1 MDFGGAVAD
10 PRVAAT
16 GASAVFSG
24 LGRITQMV
32 SQDGTST
39 YGYDAKSELTA
50 ATHTFQ
56 SNESFSYDNNGNRT
70 MTGYQTGTDNRLTN
84 DGTYSYTYDAEGNRL
99 TRTKTA
105 TGEVTEYTWDYHNRL
120 TKVTDKNSQGTVTQ
134 VVEYTYDVFGRRI
147 GREVDTASP
156 FDMAD
161 AAIERYV
168 YDDIQNG
175 LVSLDGGNVV
185 LDFVDPDGSGGQSI
199 ALSKRYLYGEVVDQ
213 ILAQEDL
220 SKTLGDATRTLWSL
234 LDNLGTVRDLAKQDG
249 TIAVHYKYDSYGNV
263 TSGDTSQTRYLFT
276 AREFDTATD
285 LQYNRARWLDPR
297 VGRWISEDPIG
308 FAAGDANVGRY
319 VKNSPCASVDPSGL
333 WVLPW
338 HPGASWNPTD
348 TWNLWVHGEDPNG
361 QPDRGFDQPEPWH
374 YGIGVSVTLP
384 SIEVTSPYWIG
395 GGAGHELVWIPGQ
408 GWKSY
413 LYPQVGMG
421 TPGGSIHVGVGLI
434 CGIANH
440 DDYLEDYID
449 VGWMSP
455 PTAWGSFGGDISFF
469 PGSPTVFNFDWG
481 LASGGPSVTY
491 QYYLYT
497 TELLP

>member
-1 MDFGGAVAD
+1 M
-10 PRVAAT
+10 
-16 GASAVFSG
+16 
-24 LGRITQMV
+24 
-32 SQDGTST
+32 
-39 YGYDAKSELTA
+39 
-50 ATHTFQ
+50 
-56 SNESFSYDNNGNRT
+56 
-70 MTGYQTGTDNRLTN
+70 
-84 DGTYSYTYDAEGNRL
+84 
-99 TRTKTA
+99 
-105 TGEVTEYTWDYHNRL
+105 
-120 TKVTDKNSQGTVTQ
+120 
-134 VVEYTYDVFGRRI
+134 
-147 GREVDTASP
+147 
-156 FDMAD
+156 
-161 AAIERYV
+161 

-185 LDFVDPDGSGGQSI
+185 FDFVDPDGSSVQSI

-220 SKTLGDATRTLWSL
+220 SKTLGDASRTLW
-234 LDNLGTVRDLAKQDG
+234 
-249 TIAVHYKYDSYGNV
+249 
-263 TSGDTSQTRYLFT
+263 
-276 AREFDTATD
+276 
-285 LQYNRARWLDPR
+285 P
-297 VGRWISEDPIG
+297 
-308 FAAGDANVGRY
+308 

-413 LYPQVGMG
+413 PYPQVGMG

-440 DDYLEDYID
+440 DDYQEDYID
-449 VGWMSP
+449 VEWMSP